1 MTMHGLAG
9 VQCASGGGWSR
20 SKNLCA
26 RSGSWDNT
34 GTDMF
39 LVSDVIGKRGDLR
52 FLMELAWIGTVWMK
66 TWIQIAGTTV
76 IMSEW

>member
-1 MTMHGLAG
+1 
-9 VQCASGGGWSR
+9 
-20 SKNLCA
+20 
-26 RSGSWDNT
+26 
-34 GTDMF
+34 MF